1 MAYRAPVD
9 DIAFILDA
17 VVPLA
22 PVAATD
28 RFAEASEDTVT
39 AILTEARQR
48 FGSAP
53 DALAPI
59 ERAATEA
66 GLDG

>member
-1 MAYRAPVD
+1 M
-9 DIAFILDA
+9 LDQRDQA
-17 VVPLA
+17 
-22 PVAATD
+22 
-28 RFAEASEDTVT
+28 T